1 MKNTNPNIC
10 IPAEFHRGDARRDFP
25 RKNRSSVFRYV
36 WILSLISIFCILLP
50 ACGKTA
56 SNVGE
61 EPLTG
66 LSASEEPK
74 YVISYSVDNETIEA
88 CRERYHG
95 IWYGWFVVH
104 DVVGYNMKNGSR
116 LDVVGGFDFDVIPNS
131 PVAAVEIYDCNDASF
146 VVADFTTQMG
156 ANDRWVI
163 SCPRIIGT
171 YASTMKHRCHEL
183 IKDILILEGTVETD
197 QGSFAF
203 ELYLRPWG
211 TLWDDVMALDPT
223 GMPSNYRAWYLP
235 RIGIENRGQQYQEE
249 PFTGREL
256 KDCSVHS
263 L

>member
-10 IPAEFHRGDARRDFP
+10 IPAEFRRAAHLDFP
-25 RKNRSSVFRYV
+25 RKNRSSVLSYV
-36 WILSLISIFCILLP
+36 WVLSLILLLCILLP
-50 ACGKTA
+50 ACGKTEA
-56 SNVGE
+56 NVRE
-61 EPLTG
+61 EPQTG
-66 LSASEEPK
+66 SSASEEPQ
-74 YVISYSVDNETIEA
+74 YVISYGVDNETIKA

-183 IKDILILEGTVETD
+183 IPDMLILEGTVETD
-197 QGSFAF
+197 QRSFAF
-203 ELYLRPWG
+203 DSG
-211 TLWDDVMALDPT
+211 
-223 GMPSNYRAWYLP
+223 
-235 RIGIENRGQQYQEE
+235 
-249 PFTGREL
+249 
-256 KDCSVHS
+256 
-263 L
+263 